1 MAERIKKEGT
11 DYKKASWLYTFFYPD
26 SAYKYNEEQ
35 RKVARKAD
43 DQKLHKVYGLIFEI
57 ERHEFKKASRTV
69 VNDRRRAK
77 TESVEGFLPLHLS
90 IYNRAIY
97 ELIDTLID
105 AYPPAMKV
113 RDPKNNLPIHIA
125 SKDETVLL
133 TIVELLVR
141 WWPESL
147 LEKDPLHA
155 DIPVQMSIRY
165 HLPKEVTY
173 HYLDVQPDTIKWRD
187 EDGNTLLH
195 MCLRYG
201 SHIDLFYRILYA
213 YPEAVK
219 IFNSKGDLPLHRA
232 CLFNADMEIIKKLAS
247 LHPEG
252 LKEVDHQKNLPIH
265 LYYMHL
271 RGTRPSEE
279 AMHFFLEAFPQSV
292 GIRNKLGYTP
302 FQVLDTYLEMTS
314 AYAY

>member
-1 MAERIKKEGT
+1 MANRAKKDGT
-11 DYKKASWLYTFFYPD
+11 EYKKASWLYTFFYPD

-35 RKVARKAD
+35 RKVARQQD
-43 DQKLHKVYGLIFEI
+43 DMKLHKVYGLIFEI
-57 ERHEFKKASRTV
+57 EKHDFRKAIRTL

-77 TESVEGFLPLHLS
+77 TTNVDGFLPLHLA

-97 ELIDTLID
+97 DLLDTLID

-113 RDPKNNLPIHIA
+113 RDPKDMLPIHIA
-125 SKDETVLL
+125 SRDETVLL
-133 TIVELLVR
+133 TIVELLVK

-147 LEKDPLHA
+147 LEKDPLHG

-173 HYLDVQPDTIKWRD
+173 HYLEIEPESIDCRD

-201 SHIDLFYRILYA
+201 SHIDLFYRILNSNLD
-213 YPEAVK
+213 AVK
-219 IFNSKGDLPLHRA
+219 IFNKKGDLPLHRA
-232 CLFNADMEIIKKLAS
+232 CLFNADMEIIRKLAELYPES
-247 LHPEG
+247 L
-252 LKEVDHQKNLPIH
+252 KMTDHQKNLPIH
-265 LYYMHL
+265 LFYMHL

-279 AMHFFLEAFPQSV
+279 AMHFFIEAFPQSV
-292 GIRNKLGYTP
+292 GIRNSLGYTP
-302 FQVLDTYLEMTS
+302 FQVLDTYLEMLD
-314 AYAY
+314 AYRY